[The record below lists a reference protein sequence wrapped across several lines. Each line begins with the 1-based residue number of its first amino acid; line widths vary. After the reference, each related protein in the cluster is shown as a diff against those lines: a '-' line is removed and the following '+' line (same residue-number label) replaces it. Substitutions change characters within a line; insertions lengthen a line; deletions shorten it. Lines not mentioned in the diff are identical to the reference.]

1 MSKPCNRIS
10 GAVMAEMA
18 IILPFLVLMVFG
30 ITELGRAL
38 YQENTLAKAVEAG
51 GRYLGRAYGALD
63 ANCEPVDEDAWNEIK
78 LRAANL
84 IIYGDENGG
93 ATPLLPGLALD
104 DPDGITIRGPESLSD
119 TITPACVISVKAHAD
134 FDSLFGEG
142 RIAPMLNF
150 DLTLHAATEERWIGE

>member
-1 MSKPCNRIS
+1 
-10 GAVMAEMA
+10 MAEMA

-38 YQENTLAKAVEAG
+38 YQENTLAKAVESGA
-51 GRYLGRAYGALD
+51 RYLGRAYGALD
-63 ANCEPVDEDAWNEIK
+63 ANCEPVENAAEGISWSTSET
-78 LRAANL
+78 RARNI

-93 ATPLLPGLALD
+93 TTPLLPGLEVTD
-104 DPDGITIRGPESLSD
+104 VSVSGPETVSG
-119 TITPACVISVKAHAD
+119 TITPACVISIQAQAQ

-150 DLTLHAATEERWIGE
+150 TLMLNASTQERWIGE